1 MRRSSP
7 WISIVLLAGCGG
19 TIEFGGDRGSPDG
32 SVLDAAALSDAG
44 GLPDTGVVAQDA
56 GCRMLSR
63 PSPPTTW
70 PFPQTAAAYQAQFFD
85 ALPAN
90 TTCGVAGCHAAGA
103 NAPLIPTSAADL
115 AVPGTLTTAIAQLW
129 AVTTPPLVGGPPMI
143 RQRHDPAGLA
153 QAPTFNVAQ
162 LAHIDAFIQKG
173 YDCAWKTVTP
183 MVGDCPIPSTA
194 HCAP

>member
-1 MRRSSP
+1 
-7 WISIVLLAGCGG
+7 
-19 TIEFGGDRGSPDG
+19 
-32 SVLDAAALSDAG
+32 
-44 GLPDTGVVAQDA
+44 
-56 GCRMLSR
+56 
-63 PSPPTTW
+63 
-70 PFPQTAAAYQAQFFD
+70 
-85 ALPAN
+85 
-90 TTCGVAGCHAAGA
+90 
-103 NAPLIPTSAADL
+103 
-115 AVPGTLTTAIAQLW
+115 
-129 AVTTPPLVGGPPMI
+129 MI